1 MGFPSPATD
10 YVEKRLDLNELLIPR
25 PSATLIINDVGRVV
39 IVDRS
44 LRAGQG
50 DTVAFELFG
59 EGHIGKLLG
68 RALITEDGEA
78 IEGEALDEVTIIGRV
93 THIALEITPE
103 HRPII

>member
-1 MGFPSPATD
+1 MGFPSPAQD
-10 YVEKRLDLNELLIPR
+10 YIETRIDLNELLISH
-25 PSATLIINDVGRVV
+25 PSSTLIINDVGRVV

-44 LRAGQG
+44 LRVSQG
-50 DTVAFELFG
+50 HTVAFELFG

-103 HRPII
+103 HRPTI

>member
-10 YVEKRLDLNELLIPR
+10 YVETRLDLNALLISH
-25 PSATLIINDVGRVV
+25 PSSTLVINDVGRLV
-39 IVDRS
+39 IVDRA

-59 EGHIGKLLG
+59 EGHIGKLSG

-78 IEGEALDEVTIIGRV
+78 IEGEALNEVTFIGRV

-103 HRPII
+103 HRPTI

>member
-1 MGFPSPATD
+1 MGFPSPAKD
-10 YVEKRLDLNELLIPR
+10 YVETRLDLNALLISHPL
-25 PSATLIINDVGRVV
+25 STMIINDVGRLV

-59 EGHIGKLLG
+59 EGRIGKLSV
-68 RALITEDGEA
+68 RALITEEGEA

-103 HRPII
+103 HRPTI

>member
-1 MGFPSPATD
+1 MGFPSPASD
-10 YVEKRLDLNELLIPR
+10 YVETRLDLNVLLISH
-25 PSATLIINDVGRVV
+25 PSSTLIINDVDRLV

-59 EGHIGKLLG
+59 EGQLGKLSG

-93 THIALEITPE
+93 THIALEITQE
-103 HRPII
+103 HRPTI